1 MMNMLL
7 IIHYCVFKRFQVN
20 PQKPLL
26 PLPHIQTCNVTEHT
40 LWSILGRESPLNGLS
55 GKACR
60 IIRSDIRHPARK
72 TRSGPTL
79 NPTYQF
85 LAGLALAHFVLGVEL
100 VAVLLEVLLDVLD
113 LVLGQQGGRPG
124 TPGQLEKMAVLFKK
138 TVLFSTK
145 LRK

>member
-1 MMNMLL
+1 MSLVQNVQNGVSDQDL
-7 IIHYCVFKRFQVN
+7 N
-20 PQKPLL
+20 PNSGFVRMP
-26 PLPHIQTCNVTEHT
+26 
-40 LWSILGRESPLNGLS
+40 GRR
-55 GKACR
+55 R
-60 IIRSDIRHPARK
+60 IIRSDIRHPAK
-72 TRSGPTL
+72 KNRSGPSL